1 MAVTKP
7 VWSAEQTGFNS
18 TIAASGTG
26 DTNIDLA
33 TNGWDVVVG
42 MIDVTLST
50 AASVTVRLFRST
62 DGGTDFTNESLAGG
76 FSIDADGVY
85 PFDLY
90 AEDYVRVSI
99 LNDDGTNATGTITV
113 TYQGRNWDT
122 T

>member
-1 MAVTKP
+1 MAITKP
-7 VWSAEQTGFNS
+7 TWSAEQTGFNS
-18 TIAASGTG
+18 TISANGTG

-33 TNGWDVVVG
+33 TQGWDVVVG

-50 AASVTVRLFRST
+50 ASSVTVRLFRST
-62 DGGTDFTNESLAGG
+62 DGGTDFTDESLAGG

-90 AEDYVRVSI
+90 AEDYVQLSI
-99 LNDDGTNATGTITV
+99 LNDDGSNATGTITV